1 MHYQINGQNGNSS
14 HHIIEQMRTSLYN
27 SVGESA
33 DLLLPELAA
42 MFLDDAPML
51 LRELDSALAIG
62 DAVRVRE
69 LAHALKGSS
78 ISMGLLHF
86 SQLCGEIEQQAKTAD
101 LTHID
106 AKVKNLEAVFKQVA
120 ATLETVIKR

>member
-1 MHYQINGQNGNSS
+1 MYQQINGQNGNAS
-14 HHIIEQMRTSLYN
+14 HRIIEEMRTSLHN

-42 MFLDDAPML
+42 MFLDDAPTL
-51 LRELDSALAIG
+51 IRELDSALAAG
-62 DAVRVRE
+62 DAIRVRE

-86 SQLCGEIEQQAKTAD
+86 SQLCDEIEQQAKTAD

-106 AKVKNLEAVFKQVA
+106 TKVKNLEAAFEQIAV
-120 ATLETVIKR
+120 TLETVVK